1 MTGNNASAGAPRNRI
16 GPISHSVVL
25 GTFNVGDQGGGI
37 VPDLNQ
43 VCFFILYS
51 FFFYRSAGLICV
63 SLFDVQSGLVVA

>member
-43 VCFFILYS
+43 VCFFILFS
-51 FFFYRSAGLICV
+51 FIGL
-63 SLFDVQSGLVVA
+63 LV